1 MYYFVVKLHVRYF
14 EELFILKNLSKFLF
28 FPFFIYFFIYQNAL
42 SRYFVIQLTF
52 SFKDYVVNVIF
63 LT

>member
-14 EELFILKNLSKFLF
+14 EELCILKNLSKSLF

>member
-28 FPFFIYFFIYQNAL
+28 FPFFHLFFYLPERSFPLFCYTID
-42 SRYFVIQLTF
+42 IQL
-52 SFKDYVVNVIF
+52 
-63 LT
+63 